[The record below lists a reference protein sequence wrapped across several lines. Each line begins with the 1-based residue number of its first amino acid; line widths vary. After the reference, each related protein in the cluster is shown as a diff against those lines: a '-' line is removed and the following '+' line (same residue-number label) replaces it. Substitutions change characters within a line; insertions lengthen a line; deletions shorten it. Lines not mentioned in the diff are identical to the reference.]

1 MTITPSEQRHGGAR
15 ALAGL
20 VVFVAA
26 VAAAALSG
34 VLLSPDTAQEYARL
48 EQPDWAP
55 PSWLFGPV
63 WTTLYAMIALAGWLV
78 WRRFGWQGARLAL
91 SLFALQLL
99 LNAAWS
105 PLFFTLGL
113 RGTAFADIAVLWVVL
128 SATIAL
134 FARLSRP
141 AAWLLVPYWAWTT
154 FAALLSFTMWRLNLG
169 G

>member
-1 MTITPSEQRHGGAR
+1 MTITPSERRHGGAG

-20 VVFVAA
+20 AVFVAA
-26 VAAAALSG
+26 VAAAALLG

-78 WRRFGWQGARLAL
+78 WRRFGWKGARLAL

-113 RGTAFADIAVLWVVL
+113 RGTAFADIVVLWAVLT
-128 SATIAL
+128 ATIAL

-141 AAWLLVPYWAWTT
+141 AAWLMVPYWAWTT

-169 G
+169 A

>member
-1 MTITPSEQRHGGAR
+1 MTITSPERRHRGSGA
-15 ALAGL
+15 LVGL

-26 VAAAALSG
+26 VAAAALVG

-48 EQPDWAP
+48 EAPDWAP

-78 WRRFGWQGARLAL
+78 WRRFGWKGARLAL

-113 RGTAFADIAVLWVVL
+113 RGTAFADIVVLWVVL
-128 SATIAL
+128 CATIAL

-154 FAALLSFTMWRLNLG
+154 FATLLSFTMWRLNAG